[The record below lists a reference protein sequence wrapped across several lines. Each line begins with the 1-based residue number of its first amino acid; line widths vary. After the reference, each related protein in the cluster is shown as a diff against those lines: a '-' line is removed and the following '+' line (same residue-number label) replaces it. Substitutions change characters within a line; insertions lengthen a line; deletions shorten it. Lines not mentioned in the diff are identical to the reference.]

1 MISMNKKFP
10 DMKKIITLFYLLFC
24 VVLITAQTT
33 PGEYTIKNIDI
44 NTKNSDFGT
53 AFLGKDRI
61 IFAAPSENVII
72 VNKVWNENGQK
83 FLDLYTGII
92 TEDRQLID
100 KKRLSGDV
108 NTKYHEAGVAITKDL
123 KTVYFTANNFYKKKF
138 LTDSSGINNLQ
149 IFRAQLDVD
158 GKWTSKEKL
167 PFNND
172 QYSVGHPALNH
183 DDSKLYFV
191 SDMPGS
197 YGKTDLYVVDINEDG
212 SFGIPRN
219 LGPKINSIEKEMFP
233 YIGKDNILYFSTNGH
248 PGFGELD
255 IFASKIFDNSV
266 SQPINLDEPVN
277 SPDDDFAFIIDDARD
292 RGFFSS
298 NRKEGKGDDDIYSF
312 LASPGL
318 YIHCEQVIIGVV
330 RSESSGDLL
339 PGAKVVLLDEDGDE
353 ISSTIADADGSY
365 VLEGAICDTD
375 VIVIGSLERYLNDE
389 HEITMVNDID
399 SAPYLLNL
407 NLPDQFV
414 SNRVNINTIYFD
426 FDKSNIR
433 PDAAKELDKVV
444 QVMNEYPELLIEAGS
459 YTDSRGKDAYNMK
472 LSERRAKSTVDYI
485 VSKGISLDRITYKG
499 YGETDLVNDCTN
511 GVKCTPEE
519 HQLNR
524 RTEFTIANESG
535 FELIPSEEE
544 TEN

>member
-1 MISMNKKFP
+1 
-10 DMKKIITLFYLLFC
+10 MKKIITLFYLLLS

-61 IFAAPSENVII
+61 IFAAPTENVMI

-100 KKRLSGDV
+100 KKRLAGDV

-158 GKWTSKEKL
+158 VKWTLKEKL

-172 QYSVGHPALNH
+172 QYSVGHPALNN

-212 SFGIPRN
+212 SFGVPRN
-219 LGPKINSIEKEMFP
+219 LGPKINTKEKEMFP

-248 PGFGELD
+248 PGYGELD
-255 IFASKIFDNSV
+255 IFASKIFDKSV

-318 YIHCEQVIIGVV
+318 YIHCEQIITGVV

-339 PGAKVVLLDEDGDE
+339 PGAKIVLLDEDGDE
-353 ISSTIADADGSY
+353 ISSTTADSSGSY
-365 VLEGAICDTD
+365 VLEGALCDTD
-375 VIVIGSLERYLNDE
+375 VTIIGSMERYLNDE

-399 SAPYLLNL
+399 AAPYLVNL

-433 PDAAKELDKVV
+433 PDAAKELNKVV

-459 YTDSRGKDAYNMK
+459 HTDSRGKDKYNMK

-485 VSKGISLDRITYKG
+485 VSKGISIDRITYKG

-511 GVKCTPEE
+511 GMKCTDAE

-535 FELIPSEEE
+535 FELVPSDE
-544 TEN
+544 